1 MKKTIDESI
10 DEIIARMK
18 TIRALVEADYPLS
31 WDYWDEFY
39 DLVEELKKLDPQNP
53 ELQIGIHGRPYS
65 AGLKD

>member
-1 MKKTIDESI
+1 MQKTI

-31 WDYWDEFY
+31 WQYWDEFY
-39 DLVEELKKLDPQNP
+39 DLVEELKKLDPKNS

-65 AGLKD
+65 ASLKD